1 MAVPSACPWPSP
13 SRGAPRLRALAA
25 VTLVLAVAPV
35 TAAAQSYETPKL
47 LGLGGAGAANALGND
62 ALYANPAAIALGNF
76 YSLEL
81 AYFDDFQGND
91 RRLASSITDGFDKR
105 ITGGVG
111 YVYRDRLLAENGA
124 AADLTRTIH
133 RFDVALAAKLD
144 GGVALGVS
152 GRYVTATDDLG
163 DDEVK
168 DSGYGEF
175 TFDAAAMWRGA
186 SGLSLAVVGTNL
198 TDSDQPDLP
207 MRLGG
212 GVGFAHELFT
222 AEVDARYDFATE
234 KPWLAGG
241 VGVMLG
247 STFAV
252 RAGVAHDFATQSTA
266 LSVGVG
272 VTTGQFAADLGFRHR
287 ISGDGPAPGL
297 DTERIFALSVRGVP
311 FR

>member
-1 MAVPSACPWPSP
+1 MPSARPRPLS
-13 SRGAPRLRALAA
+13 SRRCRAAAAVALA
-25 VTLVLAVAPV
+25 LAVAPALA
-35 TAAAQSYETPKL
+35 TAQSYETPKL

-81 AYFDDFQGND
+81 GYFDDFQGND
-91 RRLASSITDGFDKR
+91 RRLAASITDGFDKR

-133 RFDVALAAKLD
+133 RFDVALAAAL
-144 GGVALGVS
+144 GGGAALGVT
-152 GRYVTATDDLG
+152 GRYVTASDALGEDDVEDG
-163 DDEVK
+163 
-168 DSGYGEF
+168 GYGEF
-175 TFDAAAMWRGA
+175 TFDAAAMWRGS
-186 SGLSLAVVGTNL
+186 SGLSLALVGTNL
-198 TDSDQPDLP
+198 TDSDQADLP

-212 GVGFAHELFT
+212 GVGFSHELFT
-222 AEVDARYDFATE
+222 AELDARYDFRTE
-234 KPWLAGG
+234 KPWLGG
-241 VGVMLG
+241 SVGLLLG

-252 RAGVAHDFATQSTA
+252 RAGVSHDFATQTTA
-266 LSVGVG
+266 LSAGVG
-272 VTTGQFAADLGFRHR
+272 VSTGQFAADLGFRQR
-287 ISGDGPAPGL
+287 IAGDGPAPGL